1 MNIVIIGGGA
11 AGASCAARLRRL
23 NEKAKIT
30 ILEQTSE
37 ISIANCGLPYYVSG
51 VISDRANILVS
62 SVQKFNTWFNVNVH
76 LNTKVEKINTCEKF
90 VLTEN
95 KKKFEYDYLVIATG
109 ASPIIPEFQGLDSR
123 KTFIVRTLADA
134 DKIKNHIKDNNP
146 KNAVVVGGGFIGI
159 EIAENLNELGLK
171 TTVIE
176 LNNQIL
182 PQVDSEIAFIAQKK

>member
-134 DKIKNHIKDNNP
+134 DKN
-146 KNAVVVGGGFIGI
+146 
-159 EIAENLNELGLK
+159 
-171 TTVIE
+171 
-176 LNNQIL
+176 
-182 PQVDSEIAFIAQKK
+182 